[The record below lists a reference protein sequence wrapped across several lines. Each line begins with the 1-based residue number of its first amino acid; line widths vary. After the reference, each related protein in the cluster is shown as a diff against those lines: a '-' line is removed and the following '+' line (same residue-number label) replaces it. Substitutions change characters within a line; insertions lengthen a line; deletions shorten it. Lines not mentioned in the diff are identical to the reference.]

1 MTSTDAR
8 QILARMVASV
18 WIESTATN
26 VNVAAVYM
34 TKCFIL
40 VFTVKL
46 TTVGVTPTL
55 VRTVERASQT
65 VAERVVRVNL
75 GLKVI
80 FVKMSTACQTRVFT
94 AASASMNFS
103 TITATVLT
111 LATQEST
118 VKLTS
123 TNAHQTPVSTE
134 TALIN

>member
-80 FVKMSTACQTRVFT
+80 FVKISTACQNVVFT
-94 AASASMNFS
+94 ASASMNFS
-103 TITATVLT
+103 NNTATVLT
-111 LATQEST
+111 LATQEPT

-123 TNAHQTPVSTE
+123 TNAHQTRASMD
-134 TALIN
+134 TALMK

>member
-1 MTSTDAR
+1 MAAWRVAAVTSQIKHVRMTSTDAR

-34 TKCFIL
+34 TKCFTL

-65 VAERVVRVNL
+65 VAERVARVNPR

-80 FVKMSTACQTRVFT
+80 F
-94 AASASMNFS
+94 
-103 TITATVLT
+103 IIATLLLCV
-111 LATQEST
+111 
-118 VKLTS
+118 
-123 TNAHQTPVSTE
+123 H
-134 TALIN
+134 LIPA